1 MKKVAIRLM
10 SKKRAEKIIKAGA
23 ILDTA
28 IRHAFSAASLL
39 EGASVYDVEDRE
51 SAIGD
56 LQRALDALKK
66 LGEMDL

>member
-1 MKKVAIRLM
+1 MKTVAIRLM
-10 SKKRAEKIIKAGA
+10 PKKRVQKVIEAGA
-23 ILDTA
+23 ILNTA

-39 EGASVYDVEDRE
+39 QGASVYDVEDRE